1 MLQKKAL
8 LQKVTIVTFKE
19 IETDPIKVT
28 TVTFRKKEAKI
39 SEVTTVTF
47 SKSLE
52 ISTFMIS
59 DDGRHL

>member
-28 TVTFRKKEAKI
+28 TVTFRKKEARI

-47 SKSLE
+47 PKSLE
-52 ISTFMIS
+52 ISTFVILEE
-59 DDGRHL
+59 DRHL

>member
-8 LQKVTIVTFKE
+8 LQTVTIVTFKE
-19 IETDPIKVT
+19 IETDPIK
-28 TVTFRKKEAKI
+28 
-39 SEVTTVTF
+39 VTTVTF